1 MSRLRRRNN
10 KKGNRIWLHFK
21 DIFAIIVF
29 LKILL
34 LSFAFIIHFFES
46 LNPIEKALE
55 EIEFADLYYKQ
66 EERTRVPEENNI
78 VIINTGSIQTESIGE
93 FRSELAN
100 NIAWVDSCIPAVIAC
115 DIIFDKD
122 SNDPIAD
129 QELLTSLSNCKNL
142 VLGSSPETKQSN
154 HSPLLN
160 IPNASYGSLELVGDS
175 LEVMRA
181 YPLRNEEGKD
191 IQNTFA
197 FELAKKANP
206 NINENTFSSIHE
218 NELEIDY
225 QYHSYHYNDLL
236 DTLTESRPW
245 EFNVIEANQIDSA
258 HFNLLQ
264 QLLKDKIVIFA
275 HLGSGNASNL
285 ADIEDRHLSP
295 HGNEDIFHKAPVNP
309 GVFIHAE
316 VLQMILNNRFLQPM
330 NTIWTSV
337 IENLLLVL
345 IAILYIKISNG
356 SAWFKPIVV
365 PLAFALS
372 FLFIF
377 ISLTLRDSH
386 TVWNVGFLNLQII
399 LMIEVLE
406 FYEPIALWMN
416 RKWKIKTVFSHH
428 E

>member
-1 MSRLRRRNN
+1 MEQSKTKRN
-10 KKGNRIWLHFK
+10 KRTLIK
-21 DIFAIIVF
+21 DVLAVV
-29 LKILL
+29 LL
-34 LSFAFIIHFFES
+34 LKLVLIFFAFIIHFFES

-66 EERTRVPEENNI
+66 EERTRIPEENNI
-78 VIINTGSIQTESIGE
+78 VIINIGSIQTQSIGD

-100 NIAWVDSCIPAVIAC
+100 DITWVDSCKPAVVAC
-115 DIIFDKD
+115 DIIFDKN

-129 QELLTSLSNCKNL
+129 QELIASLSNCKNL
-142 VLGSSPETKQSN
+142 ILGANSEKKSSN
-154 HSPLLN
+154 DSPLFN
-160 IPNASYGSLELVGDS
+160 VSNASYASLELVGDS
-175 LEVMRA
+175 LEVVRA
-181 YPLRNEEGKD
+181 YSLKNEDTKG

-197 FELAKKANP
+197 YQLAKKANP
-206 NINENTFSSIHE
+206 NINENVFSSIDE

-236 DTLTESRPW
+236 DTLTESHPW
-245 EFNVIEANQIDSA
+245 EFNIIEANQIDSSN
-258 HFNLLQ
+258 FTRLQ
-264 QLLKDKIVIFA
+264 ELLKDKIVIFA
-275 HLGSGNASNL
+275 HLGSGKASNL

-295 HGNEDIFHKAPVNP
+295 HGNEDIFHKTPVTP

-316 VLQMILNNRFLQPM
+316 VLQMILNNRFLYPM
-330 NTIWTSV
+330 SAIWTSI
-337 IENLLLVL
+337 IENLLLIF
-345 IAILYIKISNG
+345 IALLYVKIANG
-356 SAWFKPIVV
+356 SVWFKPIVV

-377 ISLTLRDSH
+377 ISLILRDSH
-386 TVWNVGFLNLQII
+386 TAWHVGFLNLQII

-416 RKWKIKTVFSHH
+416 RKWKITTVFSHH

>member
-1 MSRLRRRNN
+1 
-10 KKGNRIWLHFK
+10 
-21 DIFAIIVF
+21 
-29 LKILL
+29 
-34 LSFAFIIHFFES
+34 
-46 LNPIEKALE
+46 
-55 EIEFADLYYKQ
+55 
-66 EERTRVPEENNI
+66 
-78 VIINTGSIQTESIGE
+78 
-93 FRSELAN
+93 
-100 NIAWVDSCIPAVIAC
+100 
-115 DIIFDKD
+115 
-122 SNDPIAD
+122 
-129 QELLTSLSNCKNL
+129 
-142 VLGSSPETKQSN
+142 
-154 HSPLLN
+154 
-160 IPNASYGSLELVGDS
+160 
-175 LEVMRA
+175 
-181 YPLRNEEGKD
+181 
-191 IQNTFA
+191 
-197 FELAKKANP
+197 
-206 NINENTFSSIHE
+206 
-218 NELEIDY
+218 
-225 QYHSYHYNDLL
+225 
-236 DTLTESRPW
+236 
-245 EFNVIEANQIDSA
+245 
-258 HFNLLQ
+258 
-264 QLLKDKIVIFA
+264 
-275 HLGSGNASNL
+275 
-285 ADIEDRHLSP
+285 
-295 HGNEDIFHKAPVNP
+295 VNP